1 MRGLRVGESYQ
12 NFACRIMLIGSMR
25 RHTVTDWAFKSAGIW
40 WECGII
46 IWGIMP
52 RMPPGHCHLT
62 LASSSLLCT
71 HHIRQYCI
79 TLGRPLFHQMIVR
92 KLNSM
97 LKTELHIVI
106 SFRWQGGGAVSASFL
121 RHELQH
127 LPSVRWLLPR
137 APPALV
143 RNKCSWSHL

>member
-52 RMPPGHCHLT
+52 RMPPGHCHLA

-71 HHIRQYCI
+71 HHIRQYCFI
-79 TLGRPLFHQMIVR
+79 LGRPLFLQMIVR

-106 SFRWQGGGAVSASFL
+106 SFRWQDGTISPAWASTSL
-121 RHELQH
+121 

-137 APPALV
+137 APPPLV
-143 RNKCSWSHL
+143 RNKCCWSHL